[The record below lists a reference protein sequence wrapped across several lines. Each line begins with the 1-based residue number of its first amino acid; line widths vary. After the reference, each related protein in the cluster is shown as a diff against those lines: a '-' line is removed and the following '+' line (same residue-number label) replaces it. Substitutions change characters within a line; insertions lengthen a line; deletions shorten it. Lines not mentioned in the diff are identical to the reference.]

1 MSSAPLPRP
10 EFERRG
16 GFSPLPNE
24 CLWDWSRLVSG
35 DAQVLSI
42 LYINSELN
50 PVREK
55 GRAAPL
61 WTRAIT
67 EEEFAAFCRC
77 TVRAV
82 QGAFKDL
89 LERKV
94 VLRKKT
100 AGGYAYQI
108 PFATWPELE
117 DRPAKVVMMG
127 EAEQAEE
134 ESEEEA
140 KQPRG
145 EVTRIF
151 SKPQKVRAGA
161 RTRPKALPWPAGKI
175 QLEAETETEFDASMC
190 DGVLTIRAKG
200 EQTEKSTRSR
210 LRVEDTHVVEST
222 NFGIFQSAF
231 LKHKVNFAPN
241 DWVLARST
249 WNVLELG
256 EQLAAVKGI
265 EERFELGEYDDP
277 KYISL
282 PQNYL
287 KHKTWMRP
295 VRGRRSEKVKVFR
308 DEATVRAAHELARA
322 KDREIA
328 ARRK

>member
-1 MSSAPLPRP
+1 MSAAPLPRP

-42 LYINSELN
+42 LYINAELN

-77 TVRAV
+77 TVRAI

-100 AGGYAYQI
+100 AAGFAYQI
-108 PFATWPELE
+108 PFETWPELQ
-117 DRPAKVVMMG
+117 DRPAKVVMLA
-127 EAEQAEE
+127 EAEDAEE
-134 ESEEEA
+134 ESEDEA
-140 KQPRG
+140 KRPHG
-145 EVTRIF
+145 KITHVF

-161 RTRPKALPWPAGKI
+161 RTRPKELPWPAGKI
-175 QLEAETETEFDASMC
+175 QFEAETETEFDARMC
-190 DGVLTIRAKG
+190 DGILTIRAKG
-200 EQTEKSTRSR
+200 EQREKSTRSQ
-210 LRVEDTHVVEST
+210 LRVDSQQVTDTT
-222 NFGIFQSAF
+222 KFGIFQSAF
-231 LKHKVNFAPN
+231 LKRKVNFAPN

-249 WNVLELG
+249 WNVLDLE
-256 EQLAAVKGI
+256 EQLAAVRGI
-265 EERFELGEYDDP
+265 EDRFEQGEYDDP
-277 KYISL
+277 KYIAL

-287 KHKTWMRP
+287 MKKLWMRP
-295 VRGRRSEKVKVFR
+295 IRPRKTDGKLQTSIKKAMDWARNVDEELTGRRSR
-308 DEATVRAAHELARA
+308 
-322 KDREIA
+322 
-328 ARRK
+328 